1 MRPSYVHGVSMTP
14 LLGQTIGAALVA
26 LLLARYP
33 DEGTRLAL
41 VVGVGVAVIA
51 AGLSTLRL
59 SPAGSRGGE
68 AVRVRDGQ
76 RAKGE

>member
-1 MRPSYVHGVSMTP
+1 
-14 LLGQTIGAALVA
+14 VA

-41 VVGVGVAVIA
+41 VVGVGFAVTA
-51 AGLSTLRL
+51 AVLSSLRL
-59 SPAGSRGGE
+59 SPVGSRGAE